1 MPLHEPAP
9 TTDDTCEQGAD
20 TASCASVVRVDGDE
34 PLAPFDSDGLRLHV
48 LATGS
53 KGNASVLECPDG
65 LVLVDVGVSCRQVFA
80 RMAELDL
87 DPARVRAIL
96 VTHEHADHIAGLRVT
111 AGKLGVP
118 VWASAGTST
127 SACWP
132 TGVVPNTLVSGE
144 DVEVCGVR
152 VHPFAVPHDAAE
164 PLGFR
169 FSRAGDVVGYCTDLG
184 HVTDEAGEALR
195 DARILALE
203 ANHDPAMLRS
213 YPGYPAHLK
222 ARIGGDHG
230 HLSNEQA
237 ADVLPELVTSATQT
251 VIGMHISQHT
261 NLPSLC
267 RAALLTG
274 RRHVEGRA
282 TQLRVVVGSQER
294 PMSFA

>member
-1 MPLHEPAP
+1 MPLHEPV
-9 TTDDTCEQGAD
+9 TTPDVPCEQETD
-20 TASCASVVRVDGDE
+20 TSSCASVVRVDGDE

-65 LVLVDVGVSCRQVFA
+65 LLLVDVGVSCRQVFA

-87 DPARVRAIL
+87 DPARIRAIL
-96 VTHEHADHIAGLRVT
+96 VTHEHADHIGGLRVT
-111 AGKLGVP
+111 AAKLGVP
-118 VWASAGTST
+118 VWASAGTSA
-127 SACWP
+127 SSCWP
-132 TGVVPNTLVSGE
+132 VGVVPNVLAAGE
-144 DVEVCGVR
+144 DVDVCGVR
-152 VHPFAVPHDAAE
+152 VHPFAVPHDASE

-222 ARIGGDHG
+222 ARIGGESG

-237 ADVLPELVTSATQT
+237 SDALPELVTSATQT

-274 RRHVEGRA
+274 RRHVEERA